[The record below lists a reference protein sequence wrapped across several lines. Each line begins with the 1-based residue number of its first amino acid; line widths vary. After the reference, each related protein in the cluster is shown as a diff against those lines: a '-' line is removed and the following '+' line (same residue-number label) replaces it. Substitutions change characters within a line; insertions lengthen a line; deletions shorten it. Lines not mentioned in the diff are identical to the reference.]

1 MARRSRR
8 PRGRNI
14 SGILLLDKP
23 AGLTSNEALQR
34 VKHLFHA
41 RKAGH
46 TGSLDKMATGLLP
59 LCFGDATK
67 FTSFLLESDK
77 SYRAVFQLGVE
88 TTTGDALG
96 EVLNKSAVPE
106 FHITEI
112 ERVLQK
118 FQGQIDQVPPMYSA
132 LKKDGKRLYELAY
145 QGIEV
150 EREPRQ
156 ITIYGIKLLAH
167 EHDTLELEIDCSK
180 GTYIRT
186 LAEDIG
192 RELGCGAHVA
202 ALRRIGAGP
211 FTDKEMVAIAELEEL
226 AGQGFAALDE
236 KLLGID
242 AALVNLPAVE
252 LVATVAEYLCD
263 GQAVIVPHAPTSG
276 LLRIYSE
283 RGSFIGI
290 GEVLED
296 GRVAPRRLVT
306 HANR

>member
-1 MARRSRR
+1 MGRR
-8 PRGRNI
+8 PRRTRGRNI
-14 SGILLLDKP
+14 HGILLLDKP
-23 AGLTSNEALQR
+23 AGITSNEALQQ
-34 VKHLFHA
+34 VKLLYNA

-59 LCFGDATK
+59 ICFGDATK

-77 SYRAVFQLGVE
+77 SYLATFQLGAE

-96 EVLNKSAVPE
+96 EVLRDSPVPE
-106 FHITEI
+106 FSTTEI
-112 ERVLQK
+112 DRVLQK
-118 FQGQIDQVPPMYSA
+118 FQGQIEQVPPMYSA

-145 QGIEV
+145 KGIEV
-150 EREPRQ
+150 EREPRT
-156 ITIYGIKLLAH
+156 ITIYVIKLLGR
-167 EHDTLELEIDCSK
+167 ERDTLELEIHCSK

-192 RELGCGAHVA
+192 RDLGCGAHVS

-211 FTDKEMVAIAELEEL
+211 FSENQMVAIPELEKL
-226 AGQGFAALDE
+226 AGQGLAALDE

-242 AALVNLPAVE
+242 AALENLPAVN
-252 LVATVAEYLCD
+252 LVSAVAGYLCD

-283 RGSFIGI
+283 QGSFIGI

-306 HANR
+306 HTSR